1 MQYVEAPAPGQQRAG
16 SLLAAANTPPQ
27 ALVRVDQS
35 GYHAPACTGWRV
47 YDPCSTTTV
56 QVDQN
61 STGMGTVPQGMP
73 FPIEALDTCSTLGD
87 VNDHAARARARLAA
101 VESAAIARELWTGEL
116 ADVLQTTN
124 ALWDVNLRLAGQARS
139 EVQSIGVVGATAG
152 TFTLS
157 FEGQTTTAIAF
168 NAAAAAV
175 QAALQALP
183 SIGAGGATV
192 TGGPANT
199 TLFTVTFAGAR
210 ANDQVGQITVN
221 TAGLTGGVV
230 TQTTTTQGSNGGSSP
245 ATVLNGGTAVASA
258 EGVALLEDALAGA
271 LAGAPGAIHMTR
283 RALTRIAASSGGGL
297 FRREGDLILTL
308 TDTRVIA
315 DAGYPGTQ
323 PSGAAAA
330 AGEAWLYGTARP
342 TVWRSDVD
350 VTPADDAEALN
361 RDLNTRTWR
370 ASRFALTLIP
380 CGVYAVRVTL

>member
-1 MQYVEAPAPGQQRAG
+1 MQYVDAPAGVQQRAG
-16 SLLAAANTPPQ
+16 SLLAAANTPTQ
-27 ALVRVDQS
+27 ALVRADQT
-35 GYHAPACTGWRV
+35 GYHAPACTGWRT
-47 YDPCSTTTV
+47 YDPCGTSILDNGSTA
-56 QVDQN
+56 
-61 STGMGTVPQGMP
+61 MGPVPQGMP
-73 FPIEALDTCSTLGD
+73 FPVEVLDTCSTLGD
-87 VNDHAARARARLAA
+87 VEDHVARARARLAA

-116 ADVLQTTN
+116 ADAAQTTN
-124 ALWDVNLRLAGQARS
+124 VLWDANVRLAGQARS

-157 FEGQTTTAIAF
+157 FEGQTTGPLAF
-168 NAAAAAV
+168 NATNGQV
-175 QAALQALP
+175 QTALQALP

-221 TAGLTGGVV
+221 NAGLTGG
-230 TQTTTTQGSNGGSSP
+230 TITATTTTQGSNGGGAP

-271 LAGAPGAIHMTR
+271 LAGAPGCIHMTR
-283 RALTRIAASSGGGL
+283 RALTRIAAASGGGL

-308 TDTRVIA
+308 TDTRVVA

-342 TVWRSDVD
+342 TIWRSDVE
-350 VTPADDAEALN
+350 VSLADDTQALN
-361 RDLNTRTWR
+361 RDLNTLTYR
-370 ASRFALTLIP
+370 ANKLALTLLT